1 MFDSSLDVNVQADLK
16 ITYGHAMYGPENEQR
31 HLTDIRR
38 SLLEPSAAG
47 PDLVYSI
54 AMDVGRKSDEMDL
67 KQRMLL
73 YGVCAY
79 AKGKIGRE
87 PVRSQGHI
95 HAVSAS
101 CGSSTPEVYE
111 VWSGE
116 AIIMM
121 QPDASDRPG
130 KCYAVHVK
138 PGEVVVVPPKWAH
151 CTINGNPETDMVFGA
166 WCIRDFGFEYG
177 DVRAHHGLAFYP
189 IVNEDGSIGWLPNR
203 RYQDVEL
210 IDKAVRSYQA
220 DLKIEAGISIYQ
232 QYINNHDKFDFVT
245 QPAKYQQIWD
255 DYQP

>member
-1 MFDSSLDVNVQADLK
+1 MFDSGLDVNVQADLK
-16 ITYGHAMYGPENEQR
+16 ITYGHETYGPENEQR
-31 HLTDIRR
+31 HLDDIRR
-38 SLLEPSAAG
+38 SLLDPSASG

-54 AMDVGRKSDEMDL
+54 AMDVGRKSDVMDL

-95 HAVSAS
+95 HAVSMS

-121 QPDASDRPG
+121 QPDATDTPE

-151 CTINGNPETDMVFGA
+151 CTINGNPETDMIFGA
-166 WCIRDFGFEYG
+166 WCIRDFGFEYD

-189 IVNEDGSIGWLPNR
+189 IVNDDGSIGWLPNR
-203 RYQDVEL
+203 RYQGVEL
-210 IDKAVRSYQA
+210 IDKAVRSYED
-220 DLKIEAGISIYQ
+220 DLKIAPGVSIYQ
-232 QYINNHDKFDFVT
+232 QYINDHDKFDFVT
-245 QPAKYQQIWD
+245 QPGKYQQIWD
-255 DYQP
+255 NYQP